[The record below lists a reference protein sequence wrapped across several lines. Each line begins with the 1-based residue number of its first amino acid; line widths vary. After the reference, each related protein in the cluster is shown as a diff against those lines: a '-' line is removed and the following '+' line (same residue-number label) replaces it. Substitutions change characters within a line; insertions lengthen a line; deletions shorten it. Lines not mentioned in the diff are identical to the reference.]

1 MFFQTLKKNN
11 AFTLFGDL
19 MISKKTSIIIVV
31 LCMLFF
37 LVSCG
42 EKVAETGVVAEQ
54 PVLGDEGAGVV
65 ETVVVETGD
74 TGVVVDTENVDVT
87 VGDSGVSVSV
97 GDEEESTEEAAED
110 EAEIVAVAMRNYKF
124 DDQEITVKEGTTVV
138 WTNYDSAPHTV
149 DGEGLDSGT
158 ISSGESWTYT
168 FTTKGLYDYYCSYH
182 PSMTGTVIVE

>member
-1 MFFQTLKKNN
+1 
-11 AFTLFGDL
+11 
-19 MISKKTSIIIVV
+19 MISKKTSLIIAV

-42 EKVAETGVVAEQ
+42 EKAAETEVVAEQ
-54 PVLGDEGAGVV
+54 PVLGDEGAGVE

-87 VGDSGVSVSV
+87 VGDSGVSV
-97 GDEEESTEEAAED
+97 GDEEAEESEEAAED
-110 EAEIVAVAMRNYKF
+110 EVEIVAVAMRNYKF

-158 ISSGESWTYT
+158 ISKGESWTYT

>member
-11 AFTLFGDL
+11 VFTLFGDR
-19 MISKKTSIIIVV
+19 MISKKTSLIIAV

-42 EKVAETGVVAEQ
+42 EKAAETE
-54 PVLGDEGAGVV
+54 
-65 ETVVVETGD
+65 
-74 TGVVVDTENVDVT
+74 VVDIENVDVT
-87 VGDSGVSVSV
+87 IGDSGVSVSV
-97 GDEEESTEEAAED
+97 GDEEAEERSEEESGTEETA

-124 DDQEITVKEGTTVV
+124 DKQEIRIKEGTTVV

-158 ISSGESWTYT
+158 ISKGESWTYT

-182 PSMTGTVIVE
+182 PSMTGNVVVE